1 MSEQERLLAIGRLV
15 EENREVRSRLATL
28 LAEGN
33 RLGRIVVAV
42 GKYLAPSEEQARGS
56 LKDAGKPPDLG
67 EFPNAEDLRKLIADV
82 LETQKRKRE
91 LQQSLKEFG
100 FEPKD

>member
-1 MSEQERLLAIGRLV
+1 MSEEERLLAIGRLV

-28 LAEGN
+28 LAEGT
-33 RLGRIVVAV
+33 RIGRIVGAA
-42 GKYLAPSEEQARGS
+42 GRYLAPSEDRVQGS
-56 LKDAGKPPDLG
+56 LKDGGKTPDLA
-67 EFPNAEDLRKLIADV
+67 EFPSAEDLRKLITDV
-82 LETQKRKRE
+82 QETQRRKRE